1 MSLLER
7 WMEDT
12 VVSQKDGFP
21 SLPSLVVYAR
31 AFVSSSGAVESARR
45 KEGHTRASIGVTEKW
60 MAFSNAHMI
69 SSLSRRLPSR
79 PGVEAS
85 DIAAKS
91 LGDSVKTYPSLK
103 DGR

>member
-45 KEGHTRASIGVTEKW
+45 KEGHTKARRWCDGKMDGIFQFTYDIVTFP
-60 MAFSNAHMI
+60 APSFS
-69 SSLSRRLPSR
+69 S
-79 PGVEAS
+79 
-85 DIAAKS
+85 
-91 LGDSVKTYPSLK
+91 
-103 DGR
+103 GR